1 MNAKKRT
8 NYKMTNLIN
17 ILYGGFC
24 ASVVFAAQRTGKG
37 EEKWSLPFTAFTKD
51 FRFFIITSTSVTDF
65 GVHLL
70 IVKIYYCLSDP
81 NSIPNQLQ
89 NTKRKEE

>member
-1 MNAKKRT
+1 MI
-8 NYKMTNLIN
+8 YLHV
-17 ILYGGFC
+17 YGG
-24 ASVVFAAQRTGKG
+24 VVLYYIYAAQRTGKG
-37 EEKWSLPFTAFTKD
+37 EEKWSLPFTAFAKD